1 MPTVGPSVRRPGPSP
16 PVCPEAVYRRK
27 VLSDDLPL
35 SRSGVDRDGL
45 SRVRDDLV
53 EELLQRGSTRILHL
67 VGGDVLTAGDAAL
80 FLTAPVGT
88 EEDEATQYDGTEHEA
103 TEHHRTAQ
111 QRSGTVQAPATP
123 ATGTTEVASTP
134 PTPVPTTPVAPDDL
148 VVYLGRDA
156 HRAYLA
162 QIHPEA
168 TGVIEWADDISRRT
182 DDPQG
187 VPGARRSHLRDVGWN
202 LSARDAGLATEA
214 VALANWH
221 LTHRF
226 CPRCGSPT
234 TVIEA
239 GWVRRCPD
247 DGSDHFPRTDP
258 AVIMA
263 ITDDD
268 DRLLLAHGAAWPPT
282 RFSVPAG
289 FVEPGES
296 LEAAVRREVGEET
309 GVQVGEVTYEASQ
322 PWPFPASLMV
332 GMSGRALST
341 DVRPDGVE
349 VTEAMFLT
357 RAELTRAVTDGEVVL
372 PRATS
377 IAHHLIAQWYGGPLP
392 T

>member
-1 MPTVGPSVRRPGPSP
+1 MR
-16 PVCPEAVYRRK
+16 
-27 VLSDDLPL
+27 SDDLPL

-45 SRVRDDLV
+45 GRVREGLIARLLDLP
-53 EELLQRGSTRILHL
+53 STRVLHL
-67 VGGDVLTAGDAAL
+67 IGGDVLTGSDDAL
-80 FLTAPVGT
+80 MLTAPLGT
-88 EEDEATQYDGTEHEA
+88 GGADAPDAPDCAGGPDGA
-103 TEHHRTAQ
+103 
-111 QRSGTVQAPATP
+111 GGPATP
-123 ATGTTEVASTP
+123 EGA
-134 PTPVPTTPVAPDDL
+134 TPVPTAGVGTEDVL
-148 VVYLGRDA
+148 LYLGRDTE
-156 HRAYLA
+156 HAYLA
-162 QIHPEA
+162 QVHPEA
-168 TGVIEWADDISRRT
+168 TGVSDWAEEISRRT

-187 VPGARRSHLRDVGWN
+187 APGARRSHLREVGWQ
-202 LSARDAGLATEA
+202 LPAREAGLATEA

-221 LTHRF
+221 STHRY
-226 CPRCGSPT
+226 CPRCGGPT
-234 TVIEA
+234 EVGEA
-239 GWVRRCPD
+239 GWVRRCSV
-247 DGSDHFPRTDP
+247 DGSQHFPRTDP

-263 ITDDD
+263 ITDDE

-309 GVQVGEVTYEASQ
+309 GVLVGEVTYQASQ

-332 GMSGRALST
+332 GMSGRART
-341 DVRPDGVE
+341 TEVTPDGVE

-357 RAELTRAVTDGEVVL
+357 RAELARAVTDGDVVL